1 MPRCTL
7 NPMTGIESTLP
18 PRPLKKIPSP
28 LEKSLTYLNA
38 EDDSASD
45 TDSLH
50 RYVVQS

>member
-1 MPRCTL
+1 ML
-7 NPMTGIESTLP
+7 NPMTGIEQSVS
-18 PRPLKKIPSP
+18 RPLKKIPSP

-50 RYVVQS
+50 R